1 MMARART
8 YQWLAAL
15 VIGGIFIWIFFD
27 IDSERKST
35 PIPLIKTASQDALP
49 IPPKLTA
56 SELLLSG
63 YADPATPAL
72 DDLRKIQRVALG
84 YFSVIKNA
92 HRFPIGGNEDF
103 AAALRGENSNRE
115 VFVRPENPIFSSV
128 GLLLDRWNSPL
139 IVHPEGWQRLEFRSA
154 GPDQIPYNSD
164 DLILSPTGI
173 SSTREKV
180 HGK

>member
-1 MMARART
+1 MARART
-8 YQWLAAL
+8 YQWLIAL
-15 VIGGIFIWIFFD
+15 VTGAVLIWIFLSIGF
-27 IDSERKST
+27 ERKST
-35 PIPLIKTASQDALP
+35 SPPLTKTASQSALP
-49 IPPKLTA
+49 IPQKPTA

-92 HRFPIGGNEDF
+92 QRFPIGGNEDF

-115 VFVRPENPIFSSV
+115 VFVRPGNPIFSSA
-128 GLLLDRWNSPL
+128 GLLLDRWKRPV

-164 DLILSPTGI
+164 DLILSPTGV
-173 SSTREKV
+173 SSLGEKT